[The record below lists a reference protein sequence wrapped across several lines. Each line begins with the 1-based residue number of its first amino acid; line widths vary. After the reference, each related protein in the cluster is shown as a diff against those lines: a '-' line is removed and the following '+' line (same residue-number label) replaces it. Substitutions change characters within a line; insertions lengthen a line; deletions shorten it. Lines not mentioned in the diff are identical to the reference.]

1 VRAPGEDHPDV
12 TRAGAFPPLQPPY
25 CSQHPYRLDEAS
37 RMPFRL
43 GSMHRFATVA
53 ISLARQAVYWLALPV
68 PLTLTGPFLAGAAW
82 SPDGK
87 EIAFVRDHDVWVR
100 TLATGVERQLTF
112 TPQVDEWFLVW
123 RPGSKTEP

>member
-1 VRAPGEDHPDV
+1 VD
-12 TRAGAFPPLQPPY
+12 L
-25 CSQHPYRLDEAS
+25 
-37 RMPFRL
+37 L
-43 GSMHRFATVA
+43 GGP
-53 ISLARQAVYWLALPV
+53 PV
-68 PLTLTGPFLAGAAW
+68 PLTPTGPFLAGATW

-100 TLATGVERQLTF
+100 TLATGAERQLTF